1 MINLARWF
9 CFGTKK
15 KNHFH
20 KGCLVVSIQ
29 GCLHAHNKS
38 VLSGWM
44 LVVIEKFTLSFL
56 IFKIFLKCCLFLKS
70 QIKIMLKL
78 NHHFRSSQW
87 IYKSLCRTSS
97 TVTNSSYCFRT
108 DENIIKS
115 TKTLQYPNEDLFT
128 FYSKKFLEF
137 GDQVALVRNV
147 PMNF

>member
-1 MINLARWF
+1 
-9 CFGTKK
+9 
-15 KNHFH
+15 
-20 KGCLVVSIQ
+20 
-29 GCLHAHNKS
+29 
-38 VLSGWM
+38 
-44 LVVIEKFTLSFL
+44 
-56 IFKIFLKCCLFLKS
+56 
-70 QIKIMLKL
+70 MLKL

-108 DENIIKS
+108 EENIIKS

-147 PMNF
+147 QMNF